1 MSHLQPTFI
10 AKNKQKSKQSSSKG
24 IATNWQQRDKDRR
37 LNDAYQKTL
46 VEHYTATT
54 YLVVQRMSNSISWSR
69 FGRPR

>member
-10 AKNKQKSKQSSSKG
+10 AKNKLKSKQSSSKG
-24 IATNWQQRDKDRR
+24 IATDWQRRDKDRR

-46 VEHYTATT
+46 VEHYTDAT
-54 YLVVQRMSNSISWSR
+54 YLLVKQMSSSVTLSR